1 MKKVIDL
8 GNNVKAEVTEEGIKI
23 ISASGSEILLD
34 CIGEFLSYT
43 NQVALEQAKQRKEF
57 FDKFVKIDEEK
68 RKAIFDWI
76 NEYSE
81 AKNEMQENFF
91 FWLGQA
97 MAEVEY
103 DYYIAKVDDASER
116 IYLLN
121 EHQNVVPKYGFERA
135 TKNEEIIWIAYN
147 IAKGDWTFVE
157 GLAYGRWKDK
167 VLYVL
172 KK

>member
-8 GNNVKAEVTEEGIKI
+8 GNNVKVETSEEGFKI

-43 NQVALEQAKQRKEF
+43 NQVGLKQAKERKDF
-57 FDKFVKIDEEK
+57 FEKFIKIDEEK
-68 RKAIFDWI
+68 RKAILDWI
-76 NEYSE
+76 NEYSK
-81 AKNEMQENFF
+81 AKNEMQKNFF

-103 DYYIAKVDDASER
+103 DYYIGRFDDPDEM
-116 IYLLN
+116 IDVMN
-121 EHQNVVPKYGFERA
+121 EHQNILPRYSLEDA

-147 IAKGDWTFVE
+147 IAKGEWRFEE
-157 GLAYGRWKDK
+157 GLAYSRWKNK
-167 VLYVL
+167 TLYVL

>member
-8 GNNVKAEVTEEGIKI
+8 GNNVKAEVMEEGIKI

-43 NQVALEQAKQRKEF
+43 NQVGLKQAKERKEF
-57 FDKFVKIDEEK
+57 FEKFVEIDEEK
-68 RKAIFDWI
+68 RKTIFTWLS
-76 NEYSE
+76 EYPK

-91 FWLGQA
+91 LWLGQA

-103 DYYIAKVDDASER
+103 DYYIGRFDDADEI
-116 IYLLN
+116 IYVLN
-121 EHQNVVPKYGFERA
+121 EHQKVWPRNGFGNA
-135 TKNEEIIWIAYN
+135 TRNEEIIWIAYN

-157 GLAYGRWKDK
+157 GLAYSRVKNK
-167 VLYVL
+167 TLYVL
-172 KK
+172 K